1 MTNRQLALDF
11 LSRFLGV
18 TVADVDALEAML
30 DMAGECEEA
39 APTWAMLALP
49 EDHDAR
55 VEWACDEPTV
65 RVVTT

>member
-18 TVADVDALEAML
+18 TVADVDELEAML
-30 DMAGECEEA
+30 DMAGEQEDP

-49 EDHDAR
+49 EDAR
-55 VEWACDEPTV
+55 VEFACTDEPTV
-65 RVVTT
+65 RVTTT